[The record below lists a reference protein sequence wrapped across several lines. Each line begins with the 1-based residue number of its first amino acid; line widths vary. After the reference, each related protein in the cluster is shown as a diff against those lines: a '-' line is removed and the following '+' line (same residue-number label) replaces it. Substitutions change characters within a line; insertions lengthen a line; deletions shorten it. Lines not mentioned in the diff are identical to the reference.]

1 MSDPLEETFRQLGLS
16 PGAARVAANGR
27 GGPASAD
34 PYERAVAQH
43 RELGLSEAAARA
55 AVRGRDHATDE
66 AAARALRAAH
76 RPAEDGRSM
85 PERNAARL
93 RECRLEL
100 DAARLSG
107 DRERVR
113 EATAAARRVLAEVG
127 GPSSPS
133 ASSPG
138 SRETAT
144 YMRLREAGAS
154 PAEAAREASLERW
167 GR

>member
-1 MSDPLEETFRQLGLS
+1 MDPLEETFRALGMS
-16 PGAARVAANGR
+16 PGASRVAANGR
-27 GGPASAD
+27 GGPSSDD
-34 PYERAVAQH
+34 PYEAALERH
-43 RELGLSEAAARA
+43 RSLGLSEAAARA
-55 AVRGRDHATDE
+55 AVRGRDHATDD
-66 AAARALRAAH
+66 AAARALREAH
-76 RPAEDGRSM
+76 RPAREDARST

-100 DAARLSG
+100 DAARVSG
-107 DRERVR
+107 DPARVR

-154 PAEAAREASLERW
+154 PAEAAREAALERW